1 MFERLKMHYLTTRTI
16 HRAIDTYPD
25 GICFAAS
32 GGRPILVNKAM
43 NRVYYALVGHT
54 VTNADE
60 MWEKLKEKEF
70 DKLAPNVGHA
80 KEGVLCRFPSGAVWQ
95 FQKSLLSVQN
105 RPITQYEASDVSELY
120 EYQEKLKV
128 NIRHETE
135 MQERQRVLLQNIVQ
149 NNLEQ
154 ELLDAKIRIH
164 DSFGR
169 LLIMTKSAIEN
180 PPPQSDVHALFAAWD
195 EVISDMENATI
206 KSDTSSSSPQGEL
219 AQVAALIGCR
229 LTFQGQ
235 QPTER
240 KALLLLYAAIREALT
255 NAVRHAGADRLN
267 VILSEEKER
276 YLAEIRSNG
285 RPVDAPIREKGG
297 LLSLRKRL
305 EQDGATLDYRY
316 DGAVSLLLT
325 IPKE

>member
-1 MFERLKMHYLTTRTI
+1 MLDRLRMRYRTTRTI
-16 HRAIDTYPD
+16 RRAIDTYPD

-43 NRVYYALVGHT
+43 NRAYYALVGHT

-60 MWEKLKEKEF
+60 MWEKLKEKKF
-70 DKLAPNVGHA
+70 DQLVPDAEHA
-80 KEGVLCRFPSGAVWQ
+80 KEGILCRLPDGAIWQ
-95 FQKSLLSVQN
+95 FQKSLLSVRNQ
-105 RPITQYEASDVSELY
+105 PITQYEASDVSELY
-120 EYQEKLKV
+120 EYQEKLRV
-128 NIRHETE
+128 SIRHETE
-135 MQERQRVLLQNIVQ
+135 MQERQRALLKNIVQ

-180 PPPQSDVHALFAAWD
+180 PPSQSDVQALFAAWD
-195 EVISDMENATI
+195 DVISDMENAAV
-206 KSDTSSSSPQGEL
+206 KSDSSDSSPQGEL
-219 AQVAALIGCR
+219 EQVAALIGCR
-229 LTFQGQ
+229 LTFRGQ

-255 NAVRHAGADRLN
+255 NAVRHAGADCLT
-267 VILSEEKER
+267 VILSEEKEH
-276 YLAEIRSNG
+276 YSAQIRSNG
-285 RPVDAPIREKGG
+285 RPADAPIREKGG

-305 EQDGATLDYRY
+305 ERDGATLDYQY
-316 DGAVSLLLT
+316 DGAVALLLT